1 MFIIIEFYKCVDDG
15 DVEKVVEFVFKDGI
29 DVNIEVE
36 GNCMFF
42 FWVSL
47 WFFSL
52 YIKIFIDFGVDI
64 VF

>member
-42 FWVSL
+42 FGLVYDFL
-47 WFFSL
+47 V
-52 YIKIFIDFGVDI
+52 YILKYLLILVLI
-64 VF
+64 